1 MSPPAS
7 AARPPPA
14 RAPTLAI
21 VLLSV
26 AAFASA
32 ANMRVIDPLLVQL
45 AATFGVSVG
54 AASIAATAFLF
65 ANGVF
70 VLVHGPFGDRY
81 GKMPVVA
88 IACIAAALCCL
99 LSALASSLGWLAAAR
114 FLTGVTSS
122 AIIPLAIAWLGD
134 NVSYERRQAT
144 LARFLTGQTLGLM
157 TGAALG
163 GALGDWLGWRSVFWV
178 LAAIYVTAGIALFGV
193 MRAHPAVA
201 RPAGRHQ
208 GSMIGQMISVLRRPW
223 VITVVA
229 VVALE
234 GGTFWGA
241 FTFVG
246 ADLHQRFDMGFA
258 AIGLAVAAFGAG
270 GFAYVLVA
278 AQLVRLLGE
287 RGLCIWGGLGLGVA
301 FATMALA
308 PSAKVEFRHHAV
320 GCVVLHAAQHAADP
334 RHANG
339 AGSAR
344 CRHGAVRPLPVR
356 RPGDRRAHRRP
367 DRRPLG
373 CTAGVLGGS
382 DRAASAGVLVRGG
395 VATSAFIAGGAPL
408 QWRVMVFWTASF
420 QLAHESRARKMR
432 AVRKSMSMTR
442 HWRGASP
449 AVSSPATRGTDRAPR
464 AAWPRR
470 PSP

>member
-1 MSPPAS
+1 MNPPAS

-45 AATFGVSVG
+45 AAAFGVSVG
-54 AASIAATAFLF
+54 GASIAATAFLL

-88 IACIAAALCCL
+88 IACVTAALCCL
-99 LSALASSLGWLAAAR
+99 LSAMAGSLAWLTVAR

-134 NVSYERRQAT
+134 NVGYERRQAT

-163 GALGDWLGWRSVFWV
+163 GALGDWLGWRSVFWM
-178 LAAIYVTAGIALFGV
+178 LAAIYAAAGGALFGV
-193 MRAHPAVA
+193 MRRHPAVA
-201 RPAGRHQ
+201 RPTGGHQ
-208 GSMIGQMISVLRRPW
+208 GSMTGQMLSVLRRRW
-223 VITVVA
+223 VITVVL

-246 ADLHQRFDMGFA
+246 ADLHQRFGMGFA
-258 AIGLAVAAFGAG
+258 AVGLAVAAFGAG

-278 AQLVRLLGE
+278 PQLVRLLGE
-287 RGLCIWGGLGLGVA
+287 RGLCIWGGLGLGIA

-308 PSAKVEFRHHAV
+308 PSAEVEFAGIMLSGVSFYMLHNTLQTHGTQMAPEARGAAMALFALCLFV
-320 GCVVLHAAQHAADP
+320 GQAIGVPIAAP
-334 RHANG
+334 I
-339 AGSAR
+339 
-344 CRHGAVRPLPVR
+344 V
-356 RPGDRRAHRRP
+356 DRW
-367 DRRPLG
+367 
-373 CTAGVLGGS
+373 
-382 DRAASAGVLVRGG
+382 
-395 VATSAFIAGGAPL
+395 GAPP
-408 QWRVMVFWTASF
+408 VFWAAAIVLPLLAFWFVTALRRHQFSGD
-420 QLAHESRARKMR
+420 
-432 AVRKSMSMTR
+432 TR
-442 HWRGASP
+442 N
-449 AVSSPATRGTDRAPR
+449 
-464 AAWPRR
+464 
-470 PSP
+470 

>member
-54 AASIAATAFLF
+54 EASLAATAFLF

-88 IACIAAALCCL
+88 IACIAAALCCV
-99 LSALASSLGWLAAAR
+99 LSALAASLGWLMLAR
-114 FLTGVTSS
+114 FLTGVASS

-163 GALGDWLGWRSVFWV
+163 GAIGDWLGWRSVFWV
-178 LAAIYVTAGIALFGV
+178 LAAIYVAAGGALFVV
-193 MRAHPAVA
+193 MRSRSDLA
-201 RPAGRHQ
+201 RPAGRSQ
-208 GSMIGQMISVLRRPW
+208 GSMIVQMLAVLRRRW
-223 VITVVA
+223 VITVVL

-278 AQLVRLLGE
+278 PQLVRLLGE
-287 RGLCIWGGLGLGVA
+287 RGLCIWGGLGLGAA
-301 FATMALA
+301 FAIMALA
-308 PSAKVEFRHHAV
+308 PSAEVEFAGIMLSGVSFYMLHNTLQTHGTQMAPEARGAAMALFALCLFV
-320 GCVVLHAAQHAADP
+320 GQAIGVPIAAP
-334 RHANG
+334 I
-339 AGSAR
+339 
-344 CRHGAVRPLPVR
+344 V
-356 RPGDRRAHRRP
+356 DRW
-367 DRRPLG
+367 
-373 CTAGVLGGS
+373 
-382 DRAASAGVLVRGG
+382 
-395 VATSAFIAGGAPL
+395 GAPP
-408 QWRVMVFWTASF
+408 VFWAAAIVLPLLALWF
-420 QLAHESRARKMR
+420 VAALRRHQLSGD
-432 AVRKSMSMTR
+432 TR
-442 HWRGASP
+442 N
-449 AVSSPATRGTDRAPR
+449 
-464 AAWPRR
+464 
-470 PSP
+470 

>member
-1 MSPPAS
+1 MTPPAS

-70 VLVHGPFGDRY
+70 VLVHGPFGDRH

-99 LSALASSLGWLAAAR
+99 LSALAGSLGWLAAAR

-134 NVSYERRQAT
+134 NVGYERRQAT

-193 MRAHPAVA
+193 MRAHPAMA
-201 RPAGRHQ
+201 RPAGGHQ
-208 GSMIGQMISVLRRPW
+208 GSMIGQMIAVLRRRW

-246 ADLHQRFDMGFA
+246 ADLHQRFDMGVA

-278 AQLVRLLGE
+278 PQLVRLLGE

-308 PSAKVEFRHHAV
+308 PSAEVEFAGIMLSGVSFYMLHNTLQTHGTQMAPEARGAAMALFALCLFV
-320 GCVVLHAAQHAADP
+320 GQAIGVPIAAP
-334 RHANG
+334 I
-339 AGSAR
+339 
-344 CRHGAVRPLPVR
+344 V
-356 RPGDRRAHRRP
+356 DRW
-367 DRRPLG
+367 
-373 CTAGVLGGS
+373 
-382 DRAASAGVLVRGG
+382 
-395 VATSAFIAGGAPL
+395 GAPP
-408 QWRVMVFWTASF
+408 VFWAAAIVLPL
-420 QLAHESRARKMR
+420 LALWFA
-432 AVRKSMSMTR
+432 AALTR
-442 HWRGASP
+442 RHS
-449 AVSSPATRGTDRAPR
+449 
-464 AAWPRR
+464 
-470 PSP
+470 

>member
-1 MSPPAS
+1 MNPPAS

-45 AATFGVSVG
+45 AATFDVSVG

-88 IACIAAALCCL
+88 IACITAALCCL
-99 LSALASSLGWLAAAR
+99 LSAMAGSLAWLAAAR

-178 LAAIYVTAGIALFGV
+178 LAAIYVTAGAALFGV
-193 MRAHPAVA
+193 MRTHPAVA
-201 RPAGRHQ
+201 RPASGHR
-208 GSMIGQMISVLRRPW
+208 GSMISQMIAVLRRRW

-278 AQLVRLLGE
+278 PQLVRLLGE
-287 RGLCIWGGLGLGVA
+287 RGLCIWGGLGLGAA

-308 PSAKVEFRHHAV
+308 PSAEVEFAGIMLSGVSFYMLHNTLQTHGTQMAPEARGAAMALFALCLFV
-320 GCVVLHAAQHAADP
+320 GQAIGVPIAAP
-334 RHANG
+334 I
-339 AGSAR
+339 
-344 CRHGAVRPLPVR
+344 V
-356 RPGDRRAHRRP
+356 DRW
-367 DRRPLG
+367 
-373 CTAGVLGGS
+373 
-382 DRAASAGVLVRGG
+382 
-395 VATSAFIAGGAPL
+395 GAPP
-408 QWRVMVFWTASF
+408 VFWAAAIVLPLLALWFAAALRRHVGARTSRPAS
-420 QLAHESRARKMR
+420 
-432 AVRKSMSMTR
+432 
-442 HWRGASP
+442 
-449 AVSSPATRGTDRAPR
+449 
-464 AAWPRR
+464 
-470 PSP
+470 

>member
-1 MSPPAS
+1 MSSPAS
-7 AARPPPA
+7 AARPPPT

-88 IACIAAALCCL
+88 IACLAAALCCL
-99 LSALASSLGWLAAAR
+99 LSALADSLVWLAAAR

-178 LAAIYVTAGIALFGV
+178 LAAIYITAGGALFGV

-201 RPAGRHQ
+201 RPAGGHQ
-208 GSMIGQMISVLRRPW
+208 GSMIGQMIAVLRRRW
-223 VITVVA
+223 VITVVL

-270 GFAYVLVA
+270 GFSYVLVA
-278 AQLVRLLGE
+278 PLLVRLLGE
-287 RGLCIWGGLGLGVA
+287 RGLCIWGGLGLGAA
-301 FATMALA
+301 FAIMALA
-308 PSAKVEFRHHAV
+308 PSAEVEFAGIMLSGMSFYMLHNTLQTHGTQMAPEARGAAMALFALCLFV
-320 GCVVLHAAQHAADP
+320 GQAIGVPIAAP
-334 RHANG
+334 I
-339 AGSAR
+339 
-344 CRHGAVRPLPVR
+344 V
-356 RPGDRRAHRRP
+356 DRW
-367 DRRPLG
+367 
-373 CTAGVLGGS
+373 
-382 DRAASAGVLVRGG
+382 
-395 VATSAFIAGGAPL
+395 GAPP
-408 QWRVMVFWTASF
+408 VFWAAAIVLPL
-420 QLAHESRARKMR
+420 LAFWFVAALRRHQFSGD
-432 AVRKSMSMTR
+432 TR
-442 HWRGASP
+442 N
-449 AVSSPATRGTDRAPR
+449 
-464 AAWPRR
+464 
-470 PSP
+470 

>member
-1 MSPPAS
+1 MSPSAS

-14 RAPTLAI
+14 RAPTLVI

-45 AATFGVSVG
+45 ASTFGVSVG

-99 LSALASSLGWLAAAR
+99 LSALAGSLGWLAAAR

-201 RPAGRHQ
+201 RPAGGHQ
-208 GSMIGQMISVLRRPW
+208 GSMIGQMIAVLRRRW

-278 AQLVRLLGE
+278 PQLVRLLGE

-308 PSAKVEFRHHAV
+308 PSAEVEFAGIMLSGVSFYMLHNTLQTHGTQMAPEARGAAMALFALCLFV
-320 GCVVLHAAQHAADP
+320 GQAIGVPIAAP
-334 RHANG
+334 I
-339 AGSAR
+339 
-344 CRHGAVRPLPVR
+344 V
-356 RPGDRRAHRRP
+356 DRW
-367 DRRPLG
+367 
-373 CTAGVLGGS
+373 
-382 DRAASAGVLVRGG
+382 
-395 VATSAFIAGGAPL
+395 GAPP
-408 QWRVMVFWTASF
+408 VFWAAAIVLPA
-420 QLAHESRARKMR
+420 LALWFAAALRR
-432 AVRKSMSMTR
+432 R
-442 HWRGASP
+442 HS
-449 AVSSPATRGTDRAPR
+449 
-464 AAWPRR
+464 
-470 PSP
+470 